1 MPSHRGEDAAS
12 GKMTHAREF
21 AAGVPVSLL
30 PPPPP
35 ELEQP
40 ASISAETLAT
50 AANEINEDFFIS
62 LPFYAVLL

>member
-1 MPSHRGEDAAS
+1 MPSQRGEDAAS
-12 GKMTHAREF
+12 GRITQARES
-21 AAGVPVSLL
+21 AAGEAVSLL

-40 ASISAETLAT
+40 ASINAETLAT